1 MRTAIILAGGL
12 GTRLRQL
19 VSDVPKPMASVNGR
33 PFVAHLMDYWI
44 EQGIT
49 RFILSVGYLKESI
62 IHYFGNEYRG
72 IKIEYSEEESPL
84 GTGGGVLFAIKNIKS
99 DDYFV
104 LLNGDT
110 FFEVDLQELI
120 LCAEKNNA
128 DICYSLFKATEP
140 NRYGLINCD
149 SFGRISELNS
159 IKAKMGEPANGGVYI
174 LRKSALINQQ
184 LETDTKKTSFED
196 EVLPAALN
204 AGRKFFGIEFSG
216 SFIDIGVPSDYQR
229 AAEVIGTK

>member
-44 EQGIT
+44 GQGIT
-49 RFILSVGYLKESI
+49 QFILSVGYLKESI

-72 IKIEYSEEESPL
+72 IKIEYSVEKSPL
-84 GTGGGVLFAIKNIKS
+84 GTGGGVLLAIKNIKS

-120 LCAEKNNA
+120 LCADKNNA
-128 DICYSLFKATEP
+128 DICYSLFKAAEP

-149 SFGRISELNS
+149 SLGRISELNS
-159 IKAKMGEPANGGVYI
+159 IKAKMGEQANGGVYI

-184 LETDTKKTSFED
+184 LETDTKTSFED

-204 AGRKFFGIEFSG
+204 AGRKFYGIEFSG

-229 AAEVIGTK
+229 AAEVLGTN